1 VLQRLADRLAGMG
14 VPDAGV
20 LVDAAGDNRPS
31 GTSCTPLRARVQ
43 FIPFDQAKFRRKE
56 GARASNGEGAPL
68 LESLVSRPMLF
79 RRNDVAWLSARSWR
93 AETRARD
100 MTAFRK
106 AKLICDPELIVR
118 VGELL
123 AGLISQVRGRQ
134 CADAVTTVPCGHS
147 RRHDCFGKQVA
158 QAVAKGLDL
167 PFVQVFADRFCS
179 GVSHPKE
186 NRKLPP
192 LEQVSTA
199 PTSLLLVDDLAT
211 SGWHIEESLIALR
224 DLGSAASAFTWI
236 SRTVSRP

>member
-1 VLQRLADRLAGMG
+1 
-14 VPDAGV
+14 
-20 LVDAAGDNRPS
+20 
-31 GTSCTPLRARVQ
+31 VQ

-100 MTAFRK
+100 MAAFCQ
-106 AKLICDPELIVR
+106 AKFKCDPELIVR

-123 AGLISQVRGRQ
+123 AGLICQVRGRQ

-158 QAVAKGLDL
+158 QAVAKNLDL

-186 NRKLPP
+186 YRKLGP
-192 LEQVSTA
+192 LEQISTA
-199 PTSLLLVDDLAT
+199 PASLLLVDDLAT